1 MKTLAAGA
9 VIGIIGGGQLAR
21 MMAMAAARLGFKTI
35 VLSPEEN
42 CPAAQTA
49 NRHIIADYADHEALD
64 ALAAACDVITYEFE
78 NIPATAMDYLAQQ
91 AVVHPSPAALEIAQD
106 RFNEKQ
112 FLHETGIATAPW
124 RPVHDRET
132 LIAAL
137 AACGGSGIL
146 KTRRF
151 GYDGKGQVRLQ
162 SIDEETANAAL
173 AAINHAPAIMEG
185 VVDFAF
191 EISVIAARD
200 MTGHVAFFDIPQNSH
215 EDGILRRS
223 IVPAALDT
231 ATVQAA
237 QAAVQA
243 IAHALNYTGVM
254 AVEFFVGKD
263 GALYANEIAPRVHN
277 SGHWTEAACVISQ
290 FEQHIRAISGLPLG
304 NPQRHHDCEM
314 ENLIGHDVEKLPALL
329 AEPDIFVHLY
339 GKNQVREGRKMGHIT
354 RLKR

>member
-9 VIGIIGGGQLAR
+9 TIGIIGGGQLAR
-21 MMAMAAARLGFKTI
+21 MMAMAAASLGFKTI
-35 VLSPEEN
+35 VLSPEQD
-42 CPAAQTA
+42 CPGAQTA

-64 ALAAACDVITYEFE
+64 VLAATCDVITYEFE
-78 NIPATAMDYLAQQ
+78 NIPAATMDYLAQQ
-91 AVVHPSPAALEIAQD
+91 AVVRPSPAALEIAQD

-112 FLHETGIATAPW
+112 FLNETGIATAPW
-124 RPVHDRET
+124 RPVHDQET
-132 LIAAL
+132 LAAAL

-162 SIDEETANAAL
+162 ARDEETTHAAL
-173 AAINHAPAIMEG
+173 AAIHHAPAIMEG
-185 VVDFAF
+185 VVDFAL

-200 MTGHVAFFDIPQNSH
+200 MAGHVAFFDIPQNSH
-215 EDGILRRS
+215 ENGILRRS
-223 IVPAALDT
+223 TVPATIDT

-237 QAAVQA
+237 QEAVRA
-243 IAHALNYTGVM
+243 ILHALNYIGVL

-263 GALYANEIAPRVHN
+263 GTLYANEIAPRVHN
-277 SGHWTEAACVISQ
+277 SGHWTEAACIISQ

-314 ENLIGHDVEKLPALL
+314 ENLIGRDVEKVPALL
-329 AEPDIFVHLY
+329 AEPDAFVHLY
-339 GKNQVREGRKMGHIT
+339 GKTQMREGRKMGHIT